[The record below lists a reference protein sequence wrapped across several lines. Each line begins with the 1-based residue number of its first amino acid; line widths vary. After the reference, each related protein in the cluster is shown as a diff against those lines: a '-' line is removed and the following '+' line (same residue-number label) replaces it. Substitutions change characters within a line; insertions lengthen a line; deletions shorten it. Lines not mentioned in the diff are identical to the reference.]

1 MMYLLVYCI
10 FAYLIVLGQILG
22 ELMANVT
29 PNRWQLL
36 FFIVAP
42 LFFPVFVG
50 FWMCQVMNIG
60 EAKQQQVTHEE
71 VKVKIKVTP

>member
-1 MMYLLVYCI
+1 MVYLIVYCI

-29 PNRWQLL
+29 PNRWQLF

-42 LFFPVFVG
+42 LFLPVFVG
-50 FWMCQVMNIG
+50 FWMCQVMNLG
-60 EAKQQQVTHEE
+60 EPKGQVSSQAPGKVEI
-71 VKVKIKVTP
+71 VKP

>member
-1 MMYLLVYCI
+1 MIFFVVYSI

-22 ELMANVT
+22 ELRANVS

-42 LFFPVFVG
+42 LFLPVFVG

-60 EAKQQQVTHEE
+60 EPKGQVTSQAP
-71 VKVKIKVTP
+71 VKVEIIKP